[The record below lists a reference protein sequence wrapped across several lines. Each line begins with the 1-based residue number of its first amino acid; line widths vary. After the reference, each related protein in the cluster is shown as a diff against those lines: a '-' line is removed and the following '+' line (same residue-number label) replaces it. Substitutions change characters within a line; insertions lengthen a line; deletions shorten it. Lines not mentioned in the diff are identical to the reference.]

1 VKIAKKLI
9 ASAIVSLL
17 IGIAVATPLLASEL
31 NIRPW
36 VKHVQGPTADFDLD
50 VIYANFTAQN
60 PDVPITET
68 SGPTINYFA
77 VVNLTNP
84 SDYLAQMLM
93 TDFWAGQKIVNT
105 TGQAPFGVTDGNWS
119 IGSGWEAEGIWL
131 DGVWYNVTWVDGSY
145 PHFDENGTITESPF
159 PAPSNIGHWMEGV
172 QLYEITI
179 HNNLGT
185 TTHIYLNMNGTWTDV
200 TGKITVDRPE
210 GQCYIMSGTLADY
223 MLLFQPD
230 KNSTPNDRG
239 FGYCSTKNIWVG
251 KDAFDNLFTPGQSR
265 LIVVTGS
272 WDVRKPWANVN
283 PIDILENGSLWL
295 KVDTHNSL
303 VMNPE
308 LGDNTFLDTWSDT
321 TLIQQITLT
330 KIGNNYIYNKALL
343 DNQIFQLDQYGV
355 EAFIT

>member
-1 VKIAKKLI
+1 MKIAKKLI

-60 PDVPITET
+60 PDTPITET

-77 VVNLTNP
+77 VVNVTNP
-84 SDYLAQMLM
+84 SDYPAQLLM

-131 DGVWYNVTWVDGSY
+131 DGIWYNVTWVDGSY

-172 QLYEITI
+172 QLY
-179 HNNLGT
+179 
-185 TTHIYLNMNGTWTDV
+185 
-200 TGKITVDRPE
+200 
-210 GQCYIMSGTLADY
+210 
-223 MLLFQPD
+223 
-230 KNSTPNDRG
+230 
-239 FGYCSTKNIWVG
+239 
-251 KDAFDNLFTPGQSR
+251 
-265 LIVVTGS
+265 
-272 WDVRKPWANVN
+272 
-283 PIDILENGSLWL
+283 
-295 KVDTHNSL
+295 
-303 VMNPE
+303 
-308 LGDNTFLDTWSDT
+308 
-321 TLIQQITLT
+321 
-330 KIGNNYIYNKALL
+330 
-343 DNQIFQLDQYGV
+343 
-355 EAFIT
+355 